1 MSRRELIVAD
11 VVQTLKNAED
21 PRFGLVTRE
30 PFDVTQLSRQQFP
43 ALYISTADEARED
56 ITQTGTSGTRQSR
69 LQIRIVGYVNGTT
82 LDTLRNDLV
91 ERVEEVLDTDRTRGG
106 QAYSTQL
113 IEVSVDYAQVQP
125 YGRVELLV
133 EIVYTYRRGLV

>member
-1 MSRRELIVAD
+1 MSRRELITAH

-43 ALYISTADEARED
+43 ALYISTADETRED

-69 LQIRIVGYVNGTT
+69 LQIRIVGYVNGTA

-106 QAYSTQL
+106 RAFSTQL
-113 IEVSVDYAQVQP
+113 IEVAVDYSLVQP

-133 EIVYTYRRGLV
+133 EVVYTYRRGLV

>member
-43 ALYISTADEARED
+43 ALYISTADETRED

-133 EIVYTYRRGLV
+133 EVVYTYRRGLV

>member
-1 MSRRELIVAD
+1 MSRRELIVDD

-30 PFDVTQLSRQQFP
+30 PFDATQLSRQQFP
-43 ALYISTADEARED
+43 ALYISTADETRED

-69 LQIRIVGYVNGTT
+69 LQIRIVGYVNGTA

-106 QAYSTQL
+106 RAFSTQL
-113 IEVSVDYAQVQP
+113 IEVAVDYSLVQP

-133 EIVYTYRRGLV
+133 EVVYTYRRGLV

>member
-1 MSRRELIVAD
+1 MSRRELIVD
-11 VVQTLKNAED
+11 NVVQTLKNAED

-69 LQIRIVGYVNGTT
+69 LQIRIVGYVNGTA

-113 IEVSVDYAQVQP
+113 IEVAVDYSLVQP